1 MGHGPPLVDAK
12 RAQDLAATIAKL
24 NRLTGRAVRVFGFA
38 DACDLLTCML
48 LAALVAVALFTV
60 KDYAI
65 SNDEGVQQR
74 YGELIIEYYSS
85 GLRAHDLFAFQN
97 LYLYGGLF
105 DVVAVARAH
114 VIPIDPY
121 ELRHI
126 LCSMT
131 GIGGI

>member
-12 RAQDLAATIAKL
+12 QAQDFAATIAKW

-48 LAALVAVALFTV
+48 LAALVVVALFTV

-74 YGELIIEYYSS
+74 
-85 GLRAHDLFAFQN
+85 
-97 LYLYGGLF
+97 
-105 DVVAVARAH
+105 
-114 VIPIDPY
+114 
-121 ELRHI
+121 
-126 LCSMT
+126 
-131 GIGGI
+131 